1 MPDQTAPCPE
11 CESEARQI
19 STETV
24 RNMVVPF
31 ENQEVE
37 DEIQY
42 RICETTDCP
51 VVYFTEEL
59 AQRFE
64 INAIRETPNFKLEDD
79 ERPYPLC
86 YCFGYG
92 KEHVYEDISEN
103 GETNIA
109 GWITERVQAEECACQ
124 WKSPLGNCCLGNVR
138 AAITE
143 AKDAHGIEQD

>member
-1 MPDQTAPCPE
+1 MPEQTTPCPE
-11 CESEARQI
+11 CESESRQI

-24 RNMVVPF
+24 RNMVEPF
-31 ENQEVE
+31 GNQEVE
-37 DEIQY
+37 DEVQY

-59 AQRFE
+59 DQQFE
-64 INAIRETPNFKLEDD
+64 VDVIRETPNFKLEDD

-109 GWITERVQAEECACQ
+109 DWITERVQAEECACR
-124 WKSPLGNCCLGNVR
+124 WKSPHGSCCLGNVR
-138 AAITE
+138 AAISE